1 MTRLTRR
8 FVRNAVFAVLAMGLA
23 ACHFHGGHCGRWGG
37 HYHSHFCA
45 PVPIPRCR

>member
-8 FVRNAVFAVLAMGLA
+8 FVRSVVFAVLAMGFA
-23 ACHFHGGHCGRWGG
+23 ACHFHGHGHGHGWG

-45 PVPIPRCR
+45 PVAIPRCR